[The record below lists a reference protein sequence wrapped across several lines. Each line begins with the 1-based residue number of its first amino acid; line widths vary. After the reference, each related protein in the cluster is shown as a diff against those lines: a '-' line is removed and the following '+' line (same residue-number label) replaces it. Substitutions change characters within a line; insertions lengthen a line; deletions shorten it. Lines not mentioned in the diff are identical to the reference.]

1 MGSVVSTAADGLG
14 TFVGNSLSAPFKALF
29 GASCEGVCSGTWDLP
44 CFVEHLCV
52 SSLARLFVV
61 AILTY
66 IVLLFGY
73 LLCKLG
79 IVKCV
84 AKNAFKMVWKPC
96 SACCR
101 ALGGACCL
109 LCHKVR
115 DTKRVYRGRRRR
127 RRDVE
132 LGELSTSSCDDTD
145 SYSSSSS
152 SSEDDD
158 GDRRGGGTAAGR
170 SRGKPSSSSVREK
183 RKERIRQSLRLKR
196 VNSKVEHAARV
207 NQGSGRHHRHST
219 VPRGTEVSSMSSMRV
234 HGSVARGHSHAHRRH
249 MKDEPRQLAGA
260 TIRRDIPSMT
270 YGYSTG

>member
-1 MGSVVSTAADGLG
+1 MGSAVSSAANGLG
-14 TFVGNSLSAPFKALF
+14 TLVGSAVAAPFRALF

-84 AKNAFKMVWKPC
+84 AKNAFKTVWIPC

-109 LCHKVR
+109 LWRKVR
-115 DTKRVYRGRRRR
+115 DTKRVYRGRRGRR
-127 RRDVE
+127 QEDDVE
-132 LGELSTSSCDDTD
+132 LGELSVTSTYDDTGGA
-145 SYSSSSS
+145 SSSSS
-152 SSEDDD
+152 SSSDDD
-158 GDRRGGGTAAGR
+158 GGDDRCGGVTAGGSR
-170 SRGKPSSSSVREK
+170 SRGQSSSVRER
-183 RKERIRQSLRLKR
+183 RKDRIRQSLRLKR
-196 VNSKVEHAARV
+196 VSSKAERAARV
-207 NQGSGRHHRHST
+207 SDRHRWSGRRDGHST
-219 VPRGTEVSSMSSMRV
+219 GPPRRITEVPPPSPLRV
-234 HGSVARGHSHAHRRH
+234 LHGSPARGRHRHSHAHRR
-249 MKDEPRQLAGA
+249 
-260 TIRRDIPSMT
+260 T
-270 YGYSTG
+270 